1 MNAKSSISILLAL
14 IVLLSICELGFCR
27 YGIVTIKRLGAA
39 ADDLRLPRNDA
50 EIELIARFAVDEHN
64 KKENG
69 LLVFARVLKVKEQVV
84 AGKLYH
90 LTLEAVDAGKKKIYE
105 AKVWV
110 KPWTN
115 FKQLQEFKQRA
126 SDHTLFT
133 SADLGF
139 VRGPELLRRLSGYL
153 ELLSPRLTCQASACG
168 QCSYL
173 DMSIIDTLGWREVPT
188 RDPGVQDAADQAVK
202 TITRMSNSIF
212 PYLLLE
218 ILQAKAEVFRDY
230 VKYNLLLK
238 LKRDVHEEKFEV
250 EVQKTLTGKFVLK
263 LLKRSTA

>member
-1 MNAKSSISILLAL
+1 MKMNVKSSISILLAL
-14 IVLLSICELGFCR
+14 IVLSSICGSGFCR

-50 EIELIARFAVDEHN
+50 EIEGIARFAVDEHN
-64 KKENG
+64 KKVNG
-69 LLVFARVLKVKEQVV
+69 FLVFARVLKVKEQVV

-90 LTLEAVDAGKKKIYE
+90 LTLEAVDAGEKKVYE

-110 KPWTN
+110 KPWMN

-126 SDHTLFT
+126 LDHALFT

-139 VRGPELLRRLSGYL
+139 VRE
-153 ELLSPRLTCQASACG
+153 
-168 QCSYL
+168 
-173 DMSIIDTLGWREVPT
+173 MSIIDTLGWREVPT
-188 RDPGVQDAADQAVK
+188 RDPGVQEAADQAVK

-212 PYLLLE
+212 PYQLLE
-218 ILQAKAEVFRDY
+218 ILQAKAEALRDY
-230 VKYNLLLK
+230 VTYNLLLK

>member
-14 IVLLSICELGFCR
+14 IVFSSISELGFCR
-27 YGIVTIKRLGAA
+27 YGIVTIKRLGVA

-50 EIELIARFAVDEHN
+50 EIEGIARFAVDEHN

-69 LLVFARVLKVKEQVV
+69 LLVFTRVLKVKEQVV

-105 AKVWV
+105 AEVWV
-110 KPWTN
+110 KPWMN

-126 SDHTLFT
+126 SDPALFT

-139 VRGPELLRRLSGYL
+139 VR
-153 ELLSPRLTCQASACG
+153 
-168 QCSYL
+168 
-173 DMSIIDTLGWREVPT
+173 DTIGWREVPT
-188 RDPGVQDAADQAVK
+188 QDPGVQEAADQVVK

-212 PYLLLE
+212 PYQLLE
-218 ILQAKAEVFRDY
+218 ILQAKAEILRDY
-230 VKYNLLLK
+230 VKYNLVLK